1 MAILRRN
8 VRALLFVVAT
18 LPPFACG
25 GSQPPHLALGS
36 AAPDFMLPAIDGRTH
51 SLRDYAA
58 SKALVVVFTGNS
70 CAASQIY
77 ESRIQKLHDDYK
89 SKGVAV
95 IAINPNKPS
104 AMQPSDLAYS
114 DVGETLED
122 MKVRASYRRLSYPYL
137 SDDSQAAAKQFKVQT
152 TPHAFVFDQSRT
164 LRYEGRIDDHPRPAL
179 VKSSDVRNAIDAV
192 LEGRAAPLARSS
204 VAGCAV
210 KGLSDETAVLPA
222 APSPPA
228 AKADADSVSVEM
240 AGAEELKRLRQNGTG
255 KMLLV
260 NFWATW
266 CVPCER
272 EFPDLEATYRMYK
285 SRNLEFVP
293 VSVNDPEERKAVVD
307 FLKAQRASHRNLLFA
322 TSDVYGLQAAFDPNM
337 PAAVPFTLLLAANG
351 DVLHQELGE
360 LDVMKLRRAILANL
374 PEDPKYPGHQAYWSS
389 SDR

>member
-1 MAILRRN
+1 MSLPGRLNFLVFLVLVTTVPASGCAGSDQPRL
-8 VRALLFVVAT
+8 AT
-18 LPPFACG
+18 
-25 GSQPPHLALGS
+25 GSPV
-36 AAPDFMLPAIDGRTH
+36 PDFTLPAIDGRTH

-70 CAASQIY
+70 CPASQIY

-89 SKGVAV
+89 GKGVAV
-95 IAINPNKPS
+95 VAINPNKPT

-122 MKVRASYRRLSYPYL
+122 MKVRVSHRRLSYPYL
-137 SDDSQAAAKQFKVQT
+137 SDESQTVVKRFKVQT
-152 TPHAFVFDQSRT
+152 IPHVFVFDQSRA
-164 LRYEGRIDDHPRPAL
+164 LRYEGRIDDHPRPDL

-192 LEGRAAPLARSS
+192 LEDRAAPLARSS
-204 VAGCAV
+204 VAGCTV
-210 KGLSDETAVLPA
+210 KGLSDAAVALPA
-222 APSPPA
+222 AGSPA
-228 AKADADSVSVEM
+228 AQADAAPVAVEM

-255 KMLLV
+255 KLLLV

-293 VSVNDPEERKAVVD
+293 VSVNDPEERTAVVD

-322 TSDVYGLQAAFDPNM
+322 TSDVYGLQAAFDPNL
-337 PAAVPFTLLLAANG
+337 PAAVPFTLLLASNG

-374 PEDPKYPGHQAYWSS
+374 PEDPKYPGHQAYWSN